1 MWGTIV
7 GIVTGPLMKLALGAY
22 VEKLKASGQHENK
35 VVELAAKQME
45 LDGLEARLN
54 NDRKR
59 QILGA
64 WYAPENLFAYFVAFP
79 YWFVA
84 ITVDYLVA
92 PAFGIEHVTYP
103 LKGETAATM
112 AMIMAFWLGKRTI
125 NTVASV
131 IADAFGKR

>member
-35 VVELAAKQME
+35 VVELAAREME

-54 NDRKR
+54 NDRKNH
-59 QILGA
+59 IDGK
-64 WYAPENLFAYFVAFP
+64 WYTPENLSFYFIGLP
-79 YWFVA
+79 YWFTA
-84 ITVDYLVA
+84 ITVDYIVA
-92 PAFGIEHVTYP
+92 PTFGYSHITGA
-103 LKGETAATM
+103 LRGDTAVVM
-112 AMIMAFWLGKRTI
+112 GMIMGFWLGKRTVMS
-125 NTVASV
+125 VATV